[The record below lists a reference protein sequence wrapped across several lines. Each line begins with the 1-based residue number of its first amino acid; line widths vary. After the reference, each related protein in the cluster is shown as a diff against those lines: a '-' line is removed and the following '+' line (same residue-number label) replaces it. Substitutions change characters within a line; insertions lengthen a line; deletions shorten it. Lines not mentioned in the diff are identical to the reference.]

1 MPCKAFSGG
10 RDHELTGNITAI
22 TGLDRGLKPDYK

>member
-10 RDHELTGNITAI
+10 RDHELTGNIMAI
-22 TGLDRGLKPDYK
+22 TGLVRSLKPDNK